1 MNNLFESVEGNSN
14 DVKKLLYQYQ
24 KEEDFKNT
32 KALKINGKLYINNR
46 ILKDYALNSEDY
58 KIPNKKEWLKY
69 IAFTLICPIFWFM
82 SSKHLETFIELL
94 MEIDFGLSFFII
106 ILWMTMIIL
115 SIGIRLI
122 ICPFFFYTNIRKR
135 KIFKEIIPSLLKE
148 TQPFI
153 PYERETKKIIR
164 ELNLED
170 IFIKDDFDILI
181 EDYDKKYTL

>member
-1 MNNLFESVEGNSN
+1 MNNLFKSVDGNSEN
-14 DVKKLLYQYQ
+14 VKRLLYQYQ
-24 KEEDFKNT
+24 KEKDLKNT
-32 KALKINGKLYINNR
+32 KALKIDGKLYINSR
-46 ILKDYALNSEDY
+46 RLKDYALNSEYY
-58 KIPNKKEWLKY
+58 KTPNKREWLKY
-69 IAFTLICPIFWFM
+69 IAFALICPIFLFM
-82 SSKHLETFIELL
+82 SSKYLETFFELL
-94 MEIDFGLSFFII
+94 KKIDLGLSFFII

-148 TQPFI
+148 SQPFI

-181 EDYDKKYTL
+181 EDYDKKYAL